1 MRLTLLNWLIV
12 RGGEAAEE
20 AARKWRNRY
29 LLNDL
34 HSDVASSLWFK
45 PGCTKSIGK
54 WCVYIWHDDA
64 NG

>member
-45 PGCTKSIGK
+45 PG
-54 WCVYIWHDDA
+54 WVYKVYWEMVCIYLA
-64 NG
+64 